1 MPSPSTTRRAFL
13 RHAGSTVLA
22 ATGVGAVLAGCSG
35 DDEGSTDNVS
45 VAPTAS
51 DPSADET
58 AAARALRDTVRL
70 AATYDAVLARHQRLR
85 PTLRGPRADL
95 QEHLDVLSGTLGDGT
110 TASGKPL
117 SLPGSPNAAL
127 RQLASDENAML
138 RRRRRDAIRAESG
151 ELARLLASIAASHA
165 QHVELLGGRA
175 KEWRSEPPDPDR
187 ATIEN
192 EAVVEAM
199 NTTLSGEHAAIYAY
213 GVIGGRLDI
222 DSQPVSE
229 ATDAIEAHR
238 PRRDGLT
245 ALIEAGDSEPV
256 AAEPGYLLPTEVV
269 DVADARTTAQK
280 VEDRSGVLYAT
291 LAATADGPIRAFAVD
306 ALVDSAIR
314 GLAWGAPGSALPGLA
329 GSRS

>member
-1 MPSPSTTRRAFL
+1 MPPPSTTRRAFL

-35 DDEGSTDNVS
+35 DDEGATDNVS

-70 AATYDAVLARHQRLR
+70 AATYDAVLARHKKLR

-95 QEHLDVLSGTLGDGT
+95 QEHLDVLSGALGDGT

-151 ELARLLASIAASHA
+151 ELARLLASIAACHA

-175 KEWRSEPPDPDR
+175 KEWRSDPPDPDR

-306 ALVDSAIR
+306 ALIDSAIR

>member
-1 MPSPSTTRRAFL
+1 MPPPSTTRRVFL

-22 ATGVGAVLAGCSG
+22 ATGVGAVLLGCSG

-45 VAPTAS
+45 VAPTPS
-51 DPSADET
+51 DNSADET

-70 AATYDAVLARHQRLR
+70 AATYDAVLARHKKLR
-85 PTLRGPRADL
+85 PTLRSLRADL
-95 QEHLDVLSGTLGDGT
+95 QEHLGVLSGALGDAAT
-110 TASGKPL
+110 ESGKPP
-117 SLPGSPNAAL
+117 SVPRSSTAAL
-127 RQLASDENAML
+127 RQLAADENAML

-165 QHVELLGGRA
+165 QHTELLGGRA
-175 KEWRSEPPDPDR
+175 KEWRSDPPDPAA
-187 ATIEN
+187 ATSES
-192 EAVVEAM
+192 ETLVEAM
-199 NTTLSGEHAAIYAY
+199 NTTLAGEHAAIYAY
-213 GVIGGRLDI
+213 GVIGGRLGI

-229 ATDAIEAHR
+229 ATDAIGAHR

-245 ALIEAGDSEPV
+245 ALIEAGDGEPV

-269 DVADARTTAQK
+269 DVADARTTAQD
-280 VEDRSGVLYAT
+280 VEDRCGVLYAT

-306 ALVDSAIR
+306 ALIDSAIR

-329 GSRS
+329 DSRS